1 MQVIIGHTD
10 VTSAVQESTYKIDD
24 VKKYTAWTN
33 ANNIEKHS
41 NLHHKIEGS
50 FDMVFMPGYSMSYAD
65 FLTLVAANTV
75 ADITTLTLTVNNLDG
90 AVRTINCFL
99 DISFSPM
106 RDPKNGSGI
115 IVKRCTCKIKE
126 C

>member
-1 MQVIIGHTD
+1 MQVIIGTTD
-10 VTSAVQESTYKIDD
+10 ISSAVQESTYKVDE

-41 NLHHKIEGS
+41 NLHSKIEGS
-50 FDMVFMPGYSMSYAD
+50 FDMVFIPEYSMDYAD
-65 FLTLVAANTV
+65 FLTLVDENTV
-75 ADITTLTLTVNNLDG
+75 GDVTTLSLSVNNLDG
-90 AVRTINCFL
+90 QVKAINCFL
-99 DISFSPM
+99 TITFSPM
-106 RDPKNGSGI
+106 KDTKNGSGV